1 MTVSEAQVLK
11 EGRQRSAPRVL
22 EIHEAIRVEGEHE
35 LSRPVTALAVSGLAA
50 GLSMGFSFVAEAS
63 LANALPHTQWATLIS
78 KLGYAVG
85 FLIVILGRQQLFTEN
100 TLTPILALMSRP
112 SRAAGQRL
120 LRLWAVVLVA
130 NLVGAM
136 LFALFLAKAPAF
148 DPQMNG
154 TFARMA
160 GKIFGMGSWA
170 TFCRAIL
177 GGWLIAL
184 MVWLLPFAET
194 ARPFVIII
202 VTYLVGIAHLAHIIA
217 GSVEMFYAV
226 FVGLAALPAA
236 LAQFALPALVGNVI
250 GGVAFVSML
259 HHAQV
264 RFDYHHKEEVEELGI
279 SLEGDPTRLQQP
291 FPAAAGLG

>member
-1 MTVSEAQVLK
+1 MNVSEAQVLK

-35 LSRPVTALAVSGLAA
+35 LSRPITALAVSGLAA

-63 LANALPHTQWATLIS
+63 LANALPDTHWATLIS
-78 KLGYAVG
+78 KLGYCVG

-112 SRAAGQRL
+112 SWMAAKRL
-120 LRLWAVVLVA
+120 LRLWAVVLAA

-148 DPQMNG
+148 DSGMHG
-154 TFARMA
+154 TFAYLA
-160 GKIFGMGSWA
+160 GKLFGLGSWA
-170 TFCRAIL
+170 TFCRALL

-194 ARPFVIII
+194 ARPFVIAV

-226 FVGLAALPAA
+226 FTGIVALPTA
-236 LAQFALPALVGNVI
+236 LAEFGLPALCGNVI

-264 RFDYHHKEEVEELGI
+264 RFDYHHKEETEELGL
-279 SLEGDPTRLQQP
+279 SLDQEHADLQKP
-291 FPAAAGLG
+291 FPAAVGLG